1 MIGIRVEGR
10 FHWGFWVRIPNTSKV
25 QSSLTIPPPTT
36 LIGSLACPL
45 FKGIPELGEVRPKVK
60 ESKAHKKKEGIQSS
74 AYLLNEAVIGCSVY
88 LMDRAFLLE
97 DVSKYNTLLF
107 QRTAEERRYLPKY
120 RSGIIT
126 CGKIL
131 YPDGRVVIAYL
142 LNPEKLSAL
151 LKNGFKEK
159 IEDAAWQISRIGSK
173 ESIFSVDNVEIFD
186 KVPLVKGTVKTKFY
200 FPANV
205 GKIKEEINPYY
216 RDNFWKEGWG
226 NLDEL
231 EFIEYIIPGRKLPV
245 ESCSIKV
252 DEVKEAYRFRDEEV
266 IILA

>member
-1 MIGIRVEGR
+1 MLGIRVEGR

-36 LIGSLACPL
+36 LVGSLAYPL
-45 FKGIPELGEVRPKVK
+45 FKGIPELGEVRSKVK
-60 ESKAHKKKEGIQSS
+60 ESKAHKKEEGILSS
-74 AYLLNEAVIGCSVY
+74 AYLLNEAVISCSIY
-88 LMDRAFLLE
+88 LIDNAFPLE

-107 QRTAEERRYLPKY
+107 QRTMEGRRYSPQY
-120 RSGIIT
+120 RSGIIMS
-126 CGKIL
+126 GKIL

-159 IEDAAWQISRIGSK
+159 IENAAWQISRIGSK

-186 KVPLVKGTVKTKFY
+186 EVPPIKGTVKTRFY
-200 FPANV
+200 FPATA
-205 GKIKEEINPYY
+205 GEKIEEISFYY
-216 RDNFWKEGWG
+216 RENFWKGGWG

-231 EFIEYIIPGRKLPV
+231 EFVEYTIPGRRLPI
-245 ESCSIKV
+245 ESHSIRV
-252 DEVKEAYRFRDEEV
+252 DGVKEAYKFRDEEV

>member
-1 MIGIRVEGR
+1 MLGIRVEGR

-36 LIGSLACPL
+36 LIGSLAYPL
-45 FKGIPELGEVRPKVK
+45 FRSIPEFGEVRPKVR
-60 ESKAHKKKEGIQSS
+60 ESKTHKKEEGILSS
-74 AYLLNEAVIGCSVY
+74 TYLLNEAVISCSIY
-88 LMDRAFLLE
+88 LLDSAFPLE

-107 QRTAEERRYLPKY
+107 QRKERRYLLRY
-120 RSGIIT
+120 RSGILT
-126 CGKIL
+126 SGKIL

-142 LNPEKLSAL
+142 LNPEKLSVL

-159 IEDAAWQISRIGSK
+159 IENAAWQISRVGSK

-186 KVPLVKGTVKTKFY
+186 EVPPVKGTVETKFY
-200 FPANV
+200 FPATAGEV
-205 GKIKEEINPYY
+205 GEMDLYY
-216 RDNFWKEGWG
+216 RDNFWKGGWG

-231 EFIEYIIPGRKLPV
+231 EFVEYIIPGKKLPI
-245 ESCSIKV
+245 ESRSIKV
-252 DEVKEAYRFRDEEV
+252 DKVEEAYKFRDEEV